1 VKVSI
6 VGGSGYIGGEL
17 VRLALGHPEVSLFQ
31 VTSESHR
38 GRYVHTVHPNLRRVS
53 DQKFV
58 SVSELAPCDVLF
70 LSLPHGE
77 AMKRIGE
84 FQRLA
89 PKLIDVSGDFRLRR
103 AEDYQTW
110 YGVEH
115 PHPALLDEFV
125 YGLPELHR
133 QQLREARWASGVGCS
148 ASAVI
153 LGLYPLVLRGVIDLD
168 QIIVEVKFGSSAA
181 GNTPSPATHHPERS
195 GVLRSFQ
202 PTGHRHTAEIEQEL
216 SLNGRATVHLSGT
229 SYDGVRGILATAHV
243 FLKDQLEERDI
254 WRIYREVYGAEPF
267 IRIVKEAKGVYR
279 YPEPKILAGTNFCDV
294 GFEKDARGRR
304 LVVISALDNLM
315 KGGAGTALQAMN
327 LLLGLPETMGLGFA
341 GLHPI

>member
-1 VKVSI
+1 MRVSI

-17 VRLALGHPEVSLFQ
+17 IRLVLGHPDVSLFQ
-31 VTSESHR
+31 VTSESNR
-38 GRYVHTVHPNLRRVS
+38 GRYVHTVHPNLRKVS
-53 DQKFV
+53 DHKFV

-77 AMKRIGE
+77 AMNRIGE
-84 FQRLA
+84 FQGLA

-103 AEDYQTW
+103 AEEYRAW
-110 YGVEH
+110 YGVDH
-115 PHPALLDEFV
+115 PQPTLLGEFV

-133 QQLREARWASGVGCS
+133 QQLRPARLASGVGCS

-153 LGLYPLVLRGVIDLD
+153 LGLYPLVARGVIDLN

-181 GNTPSPATHHPERS
+181 GNTPSLATHHPERS

-216 SLNGRATVHLSGT
+216 SVNGRATVHLSAT

-243 FLKDQLEERDI
+243 FLKDELEERDI
-254 WRIYREVYGAEPF
+254 WRLYREVYGAEPF
-267 IRIVKEAKGVYR
+267 IRIVKDAKGVYR
-279 YPEPKILAGTNFCDV
+279 YPEPKILAGTNFCDI

-304 LVVISALDNLM
+304 LVVLSALDNLM
-315 KGGAGTALQAMN
+315 KGGAGTAVQAMN
-327 LLLGLPETMGLGFA
+327 LMLGLSETMGLGFA